1 MNTPKIHFC
10 VEKFSQKNNWR
21 LTGRLLYDQDS
32 KKDTESVNFQIFK
45 LVLEK
50 AGEPG
55 IKLPTSA
62 ESSKKQESSRKIST
76 SALLTM
82 PNPLTVWTTTNCRKF
97 FKRWAYQTT

>member
-62 ESSKKQESSRKIST
+62 ESSKSKRVPEKY
-76 SALLTM
+76 LL
-82 PNPLTVWTTTNCRKF
+82 LL
-97 FKRWAYQTT
+97 Y